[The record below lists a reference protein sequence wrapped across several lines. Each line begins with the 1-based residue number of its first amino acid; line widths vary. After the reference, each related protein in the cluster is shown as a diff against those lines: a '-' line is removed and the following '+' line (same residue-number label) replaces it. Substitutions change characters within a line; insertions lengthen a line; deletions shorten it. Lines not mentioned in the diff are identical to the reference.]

1 MASTLREI
9 ESELAGL
16 RAEAARDDIPEQRTS
31 VATHIAWVP
40 PEWAEKA
47 REVMAGL
54 GERHP
59 SRVILL
65 FPEPDAEDGL
75 EAAPQL
81 QCFPIPGSHRELC
94 AEVIDIRLRGAKAHV
109 PESIVRPLI
118 ISDLPVFLRW
128 RGELPFGEPELDGL
142 VEVADRLVVD
152 GAEWRD
158 PHATYAQLRGYF
170 DRIAVSDIAWARTL
184 PWRAALAE
192 LWPKVGEAREL
203 RVRGP
208 YTDALLLVSWL
219 RERLERAV
227 ELAHEQAEAIAAV
240 AVDGTPVEIPRYEA
254 PSTAD
259 MLSDQL
265 EIDSRDRVYENA
277 VRELT
282 SRP

>member
-1 MASTLREI
+1 MASSLREI
-9 ESELAGL
+9 ESELAEL
-16 RAEAARDDIPEQRTS
+16 RADAARDDVPEQRTS

-40 PEWAEKA
+40 SEWEEKA

-65 FPEPDAEDGL
+65 FPEPEADDGL

-81 QCFPIPGSHRELC
+81 QCFPIPGSHRQLC
-94 AEVIDIRLRGAKAHV
+94 AEVIEIRLRGAKAHV

-128 RGELPFGEPELDGL
+128 RGELPFGTPELDGL

-152 GAEWRD
+152 GAEWSD
-158 PHATYAQLRGYF
+158 PIATYAQLREYF

-184 PWRAALAE
+184 PWRGALAQ
-192 LWPKVGEAREL
+192 LWPEIGDLREL
-203 RVRGP
+203 HVGGP
-208 YTDALLLVSWL
+208 HTDALLLVSWL
-219 RERLERAV
+219 RERLGRPV
-227 ELAHEQAEAIAAV
+227 GLAHEQAGVLGVV

-277 VRELT
+277 VREVAAL
-282 SRP
+282 